1 MGDSKNRTNLAFTNN
16 YRCLNQHC
24 DVATLNVNQKW
35 RTRQL
40 ATLGAYDD
48 YRSSI
53 ANFRN
58 EFLHRVANDC
68 AAPLPAL
75 PDR

>member
-35 RTRQL
+35 RSRQL

-48 YRSSI
+48 
-53 ANFRN
+53 
-58 EFLHRVANDC
+58 HR
-68 AAPLPAL
+68 
-75 PDR
+75 